1 MPASHLTPGPGD
13 LALRHL
19 PDTCDGLADWE
30 ADEQAAEDIASTGY
44 TVAHWL
50 MAECETTPRAT
61 EPVYTGA
68 IHDAQLQDAPTHV
81 LLACLMTG
89 TDRQAGFARMFLRD
103 RFDAAH
109 RAEAGERAAELLRE
123 ANGPE
128 HDPSDVGCEFDD

>member
-1 MPASHLTPGPGD
+1 MPAHHLTPGPGD

-19 PDTCDGLADWE
+19 PDTFEGLADWE

-44 TVAHWL
+44 DVAHWL
-50 MAECETTPRAT
+50 MAECEGTPAAL
-61 EPVYTGA
+61 EPVYTAA

-81 LLACLMTG
+81 LLACIMTG

-109 RAEAGERAAELLRE
+109 RVEAAQRAAELLRE

-128 HDPSDVGCEFDD
+128 RDPGSIGCEFDD

>member
-1 MPASHLTPGPGD
+1 MTAPHLTPGPGD

-19 PDTCDGLADWE
+19 PDSHDGLADWE

-50 MAECETTPRAT
+50 MSECEGTPRAT
-61 EPVYTGA
+61 EPVYTGGL
-68 IHDAQLQDAPTHV
+68 HDAQLQDAPTHV
-81 LLACLMTG
+81 LIACIMTG
-89 TDRQAGFARMFLRD
+89 TDRQATFARMFLRD

-128 HDPSDVGCEFDD
+128 HDPASIGCEFDD

>member
-1 MPASHLTPGPGD
+1 MPAPHLTPGPGD

-19 PDTCDGLADWE
+19 PDSYDGLADWE

-50 MAECETTPRAT
+50 MAECEGTPRAT

-81 LLACLMTG
+81 LIACIMTG

-128 HDPSDVGCEFDD
+128 HDPASIGCEFDD

>member
-1 MPASHLTPGPGD
+1 MHHTLPGPGD
-13 LALRHL
+13 LALPHL
-19 PDTCDGLADWE
+19 PDSFDGLTDQD

-44 TVAHWL
+44 DVAHWL
-50 MAECETTPRAT
+50 MAECDDTPAAL
-61 EPVYTGA
+61 EPVYTAA

-103 RFDAAH
+103 RFEAAH
-109 RAEAGERAAELLRE
+109 RTEIAQRAADLLRE

-128 HDPSDVGCEFDD
+128 DDPSAIGCEFDD